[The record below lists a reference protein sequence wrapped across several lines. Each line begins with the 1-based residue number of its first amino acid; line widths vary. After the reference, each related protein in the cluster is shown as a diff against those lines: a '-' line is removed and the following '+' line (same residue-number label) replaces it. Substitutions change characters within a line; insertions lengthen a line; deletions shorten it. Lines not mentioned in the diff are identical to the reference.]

1 MKVSSRAEYGMRALV
16 DLALHYGQGPVQSRD
31 IAARQGLP
39 EAYLNQLMA
48 SLRRA
53 GLLISKRGPT
63 GGHTLSRPP
72 GDIRLREAF
81 EVLEGDA
88 SPWWCVEVDD
98 PNCAYVDGCGVRP
111 VWMALKVAAEN
122 LLNELTLQD
131 ISKRPVVAS
140 KESHALRGAGALAPK
155 RGRHRQTSVGK

>member
-39 EAYLNQLMA
+39 EAYLNQLMPA
-48 SLRRA
+48 LRRA
-53 GLLISKRGPT
+53 GLLVSKRGPT

-72 GDIRLREAF
+72 SDIRLREAF
-81 EVLEGDA
+81 AVLEGDV

-98 PNCAYVDGCGVRP
+98 PDCAYVDGCGVRP

-131 ISKRPVVAS
+131 ISKRPIIAS
-140 KESHALRGAGALAPK
+140 KEPQKISVPGIAPSK
-155 RGRHRQTSVGK
+155 RERHRQPSVGK